1 MLRVTAAAETEIDI
15 DLVKQKTKKKTFFLV
30 CHSL

>member
-15 DLVKQKTKKKTFFLV
+15 DLVKKKQKKNFFLV